1 MAGRN
6 VMADAVDELD
16 KLLADVRKT
25 ISDNRQFLEKL
36 VDEAV
41 EDDPEEETE
50 AMTAEEDFEE
60 L

>member
-1 MAGRN
+1 MTD
-6 VMADAVDELD
+6 VADDLD

-41 EDDPEEETE
+41 EDDSEEETE
-50 AMTAEEDFEE
+50 TITVDEDFEE